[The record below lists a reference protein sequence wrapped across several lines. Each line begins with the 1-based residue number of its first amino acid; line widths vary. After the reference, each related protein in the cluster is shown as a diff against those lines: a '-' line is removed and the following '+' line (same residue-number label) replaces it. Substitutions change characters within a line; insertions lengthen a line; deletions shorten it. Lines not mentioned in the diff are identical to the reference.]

1 MKRITSII
9 LFICALSGSV
19 RSQDIDSLFDS
30 VMKKHNLIG
39 LSVAFVKD
47 NKIIYNKG
55 FGLANIE
62 KSINVDDSTRFRIA
76 SVSKCIT
83 ALSLMTLYDK
93 GLFRLDDDIGNLLGY
108 RVRNPYFPDQ
118 PITVRMVLKHT
129 SSITDGSGYSKFV
142 GTLKKYPCP
151 PRLSGLLC
159 DSGKYYSSDLWL
171 KAKPGTRFQYSNLNY
186 GIIATLVE
194 KLSGQSFDVYVKNTL
209 FNPLQLDADYNILN
223 FKDYNKVAVLY
234 RKEGKVVV
242 PQADNFSNK
251 SPDSNYIRIIN
262 PGENAVVF
270 APAGGLRIS
279 SHDMAVLMLLLMNN
293 GSAGSLRLL
302 SDTTV
307 ALMKDVTQQDLSI
320 KKYGFG
326 IEPKTMIVT
335 VDDIPLKIK
344 VIGHGGAAY
353 GFIGDMF
360 WNEENKFGFVI
371 FANGC
376 RTTYHHHKGTSFY
389 MFEEDILEILYNH
402 FVLNPN

>member
-1 MKRITSII
+1 MIFVLCGQVS
-9 LFICALSGSV
+9 A
-19 RSQDIDSLFDS
+19 QEIDSLIDS
-30 VMKKHNLIG
+30 VLIKHNLTG

-47 NKIIYNKG
+47 NKIVYNKG

-62 KSINVDDSTRFRIA
+62 KGINVDDSTRFRIA
-76 SVSKCIT
+76 SVSKSIT

-93 GLFRLDDDIGNLLGY
+93 GLFSLDDDIGKLLGY
-108 RVRNPYFPDQ
+108 PVRNPYFPDQ

-142 GTLKKYPCP
+142 GTLKRYPCP
-151 PRLSGLLC
+151 PRLGGLLC

-171 KAKPGTRFQYSNLNY
+171 KSMPGTRFQYSNLNY

-194 KLSGQSFDVYVKNTL
+194 KLSGQPFDIYVKKTL
-209 FNPLQLDADYNILN
+209 FDPLHLDADYNILN
-223 FKDYNKVAVLY
+223 FTDYNKVAVLY
-234 RKEGKVVV
+234 RKEGKRIV

-251 SPDSNYIRIIN
+251 SPDSNYIRFIN

-279 SHDMAVLMLLLMNN
+279 SKDMAVLMLLLMNN
-293 GSAGSLRLL
+293 GIADSKRLL

-307 ALMKDVTQQDLSI
+307 ALMKNITQQDTSI

-326 IEPKTMIVT
+326 IEPKIMLVHT
-335 VDDIPLKIK
+335 DSIPLKIR
-344 VIGHGGAAY
+344 VIGHGGVAY
-353 GFIGDMF
+353 GFVGDMF
-360 WNEENKFGFVI
+360 WCEQEKFGFVI

-389 MFEEDILEILYNH
+389 MFEEDILDILYKH
-402 FVLNPN
+402 FILPISEVIIVR